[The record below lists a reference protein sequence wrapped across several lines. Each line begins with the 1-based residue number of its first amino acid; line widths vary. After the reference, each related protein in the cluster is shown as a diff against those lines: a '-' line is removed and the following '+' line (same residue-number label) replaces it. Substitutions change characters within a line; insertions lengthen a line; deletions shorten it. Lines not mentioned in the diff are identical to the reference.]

1 MKVKILWS
9 GITGRTG
16 VLAEKFAKK
25 SDFAEI
31 VGGLSRSN
39 EKYFSYLNLDNIDVD
54 FDVIV
59 DFSHRDVFDEVLNF
73 ALKTKKPLVSGTSG
87 LTEEMLERLEK
98 ASHEIPIF
106 RGGNFRTEIEK
117 FIRDVVE
124 YAKSG
129 DDLTLIETHYKTKKI
144 PSETAKVIKKRVF
157 DETGKEVLIESHLK
171 YNRLINDYRIGP
183 LHARVTSFKPLA
195 WDVLRIAYVMKG
207 KAPNGL
213 YNLSQLIREVEKIK

>member
-16 VLAEKFAKK
+16 VIAEKLAKK

-31 VGGLSRSN
+31 VGGLSRTN
-39 EKYFSYLNLDNIDVD
+39 KKYYSYGELDKLDLD

-59 DFSHRDVFDEVLNF
+59 DFSHKDAFDEVLNF
-73 ALKTKKPLVSGTSG
+73 ALKRKKPLVSGTSG
-87 LTEEMLERLEK
+87 LTEEMLERLER

-117 FIRDVVE
+117 FIEAVV
-124 YAKSG
+124 YYSRCN
-129 DDLTLIETHYKTKKI
+129 DNLTLVETHYKTKKI

-157 DETGKEVLIESHLK
+157 DETGKELVIESHLK
-171 YNRLINDYRIGP
+171 YNRLINDYRIGK
-183 LHARVTSFKPLA
+183 LHARVTSFNALA
-195 WDVLRIAYVMKG
+195 QDVLKIAFVMKD
-207 KAPNGL
+207 KEPMGL
-213 YNLSQLIREVEKIK
+213 YNLSEIMGEVEKIK